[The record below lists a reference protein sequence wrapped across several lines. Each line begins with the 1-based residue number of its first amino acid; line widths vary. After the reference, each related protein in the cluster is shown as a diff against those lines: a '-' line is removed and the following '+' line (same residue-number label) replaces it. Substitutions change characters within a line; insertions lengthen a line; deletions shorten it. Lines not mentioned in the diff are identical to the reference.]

1 MKKIIYAVLATISG
15 LVLIFSYRTSLD
27 AVQPMAVT
35 DPAASTDTTT
45 TTTPSTTTTDDESSE
60 SSSDDESTEGSTSGS
75 SGSTSS
81 GTTATTASGMT
92 DGTYTGGA
100 ANTRYGPVQVQ
111 ITVSGGV
118 IADVQVIDYPN
129 SNREDQRIN
138 GRALPTLVSETTQAQ
153 SSQIDMVSGATY
165 TSQGYIASL
174 QSAIDQASA

>member
-35 DPAASTDTTT
+35 DPAASTGTTT
-45 TTTPSTTTTDDESSE
+45 TTTPSTTTDDESSE

-75 SGSTSS
+75 SGSSSS

-129 SNREDQRIN
+129 SNREDQQIN